1 MKRTFTFAIILSLIL
16 ATVLFAGT
24 TGKIS
29 GQTTDAQSGQP
40 LGGVN
45 VIIEGTSLG
54 AASDMSGNFVIL
66 NIAPGTYRVKVMM
79 IGYAPLTLTDVRV
92 NIDLTTP
99 LNVELKV
106 ESLVGEE
113 VVVVAERKVVQRDV
127 ASSQMNISKEQIDD
141 LPVTSVSGVIGMQ
154 AGVEGLSVRKGDADE
169 LAMMVDGISLKDD
182 RTGKPI
188 SGIPLSS
195 VQEIMITSGGFS
207 AEYSDLQAG
216 VINVVT
222 REGSADKYTFNL
234 TTRYSPPA
242 SKHFGL
248 SVYDPNSYYV
258 RPWLDE
264 DVCWTGTNNGSWD
277 SYTQASYPSFP
288 GGWNKKAQDLLADND
303 PTNDLTPTA
312 AKRLFEWEH
321 RRQGDIKKGDYNI
334 DAGFGGPVPFVSKML
349 GNLRFYA
356 SFKTDRDMYLVPLTR
371 DAFTDY
377 SGILK
382 LTSDVNKKIKLQFN
396 YFTKESRATSDSEVG
411 GPTFYEAGMWD
422 FISQTYPFGS
432 SSQQREKIFYP
443 NYFCS
448 TDISNRTYSLK
459 ITHLM
464 SQKTF
469 YDGIVEV
476 ASTKYDTYPAE
487 KRDRTK
493 VYDIIPGD
501 GVYLVDEAP
510 WGFETLLA
518 SKSIDGFM
526 MGAKSNARDST
537 KTSRIKARWDL
548 TSQITTNHQLKTG
561 FQIDFYNYKMNYG
574 GINPDLPTG
583 RPWTKW
589 ERDPYQIGIY
599 GMDKL
604 EYEGWNA
611 TLGLRVEYFN
621 PNCEWYDVS
630 AYDRVLF
637 TSKYATGDYKL
648 KKAESLL
655 TFLPRLGI
663 SHPITVNSKLYFN
676 YGHMRQRFSPG
687 QLFGVTRITGGQ
699 VSSFGNP
706 ELPMEKTIEYELG
719 YDHALFDQYLFH
731 AAAYY
736 KDKSDQASS
745 IAYKSADNTVDYDQY
760 ANIFYQDVRGLEIE
774 LRKRVGSWMTGF
786 LNYTYA
792 VYTSGSFGIAQRY
805 ENPSLQKQYELNVST
820 QTQYKPI
827 PQPQAKF
834 NLSFHT
840 PLKFGPAIAK
850 QHILGGWDMTFTGS
864 WIAGSYV
871 TYGSVIGVTYNI
883 RWRDSENV
891 DMKIAKTFDFG
902 PLDVTVL
909 TEVFNVLNLKRLS
922 LTSLGDI
929 NLTPA
934 IYNKYTE
941 SLQFPKKV
949 YNELGDK
956 HLSGDDKLGDYRPS
970 NVKYQ
975 EMDYIYTTTNFNN
988 ADPLVI
994 YYVEDQGKY
1003 FQLDKAFS
1011 EGGVWQEVSA
1021 SRIKKIKDDKAY
1033 IFNPCNESFM
1043 FFNPRDVFFGVRI
1056 SYEL

>member
-1 MKRTFTFAIILSLIL
+1 MKRTLTFAIILSLIM
-16 ATVLFAGT
+16 ATALFSGV

-29 GQTTDAQSGQP
+29 GQITDEQSGQP

-54 AASDMSGNFVIL
+54 AASDMDGNYSIL
-66 NIAPGTYRVKVMM
+66 NIAPGTYTVKVMM

-99 LNVELKV
+99 LNAYLRV

-127 ASSQMNISKEQIDD
+127 ASSQTNISKEQIDD
-141 LPVTSVSGVIGMQ
+141 LPVTSVTGVIGMQ
-154 AGVEGLSVRKGDADE
+154 AGVDGLSVRKGDSDE

-222 REGSADKYTFNL
+222 REGSTEKYTFNL
-234 TTRYSPPA
+234 TARYSPPA

-264 DVCWTGTNNGSWD
+264 DVCWTGTNNGAWD
-277 SYTQASYPSFP
+277 DYTQASYPSFT
-288 GGWNKKAQDLLADND
+288 GWNKKAQELLADSD

-334 DAGFGGPVPFVSKML
+334 DFGFGGPVPIVSKML
-349 GNLRFYA
+349 GNLRFYT

-371 DAFTDY
+371 DAFRDY
-377 SGILK
+377 SGIVK
-382 LTSDVNKKIKLQFN
+382 LTSDVTKKIKLQFN
-396 YFTKESRATSDSEVG
+396 YFAKESRATSDSETG
-411 GPTFYEAGMWD
+411 GPTYFEDGLWD
-422 FISQTYPFGS
+422 FVSQTYPFGS
-432 SSQQREKIFYP
+432 ASQQREKIFYP
-443 NYFCS
+443 DYYCS
-448 TDISNRTYSLK
+448 TDISNRAYSLK
-459 ITHLM
+459 MTHLM
-464 SQKTF
+464 TKKTF
-469 YDGIVEV
+469 YEGIVEY
-476 ASTKYDTYPAE
+476 ATTKYNTYPGDE
-487 KRDRTK
+487 RDRTE

-537 KTSRIKARWDL
+537 KTSRINVKWDL
-548 TSQITTNHQLKTG
+548 TSQVNINHQLKAG
-561 FQIDFYNYKMNYG
+561 LQFDYYKYKMNYG

-589 ERDPYQIGIY
+589 ERDPFQIGVY

-621 PNCEWYDVS
+621 PNCEWYDLET
-630 AYDRVLF
+630 YDKLFF
-637 TSKYATGDYKL
+637 TSNYKAALADSIGL
-648 KKAESLL
+648 KKAKSLL

-676 YGHMRQRFSPG
+676 YGHMRQKFSPA

-699 VSSFGNP
+699 VSYFGNP

-745 IAYKSADNTVDYDQY
+745 ISYTSADNTVDYNQY
-760 ANIFYQDVRGLEIE
+760 ANIYYQDVRGLEIE
-774 LRKRVGSWMTGF
+774 LRKRVGSWLTGF
-786 LNYTYA
+786 INYTYA
-792 VYTSGSFGIAQRY
+792 VYTSGSFGIRQRY
-805 ENPSLQKQYELNVST
+805 ENPSTQKEYELDVST
-820 QTQYKPI
+820 QAQYKPI

-834 NLSFHT
+834 NMSFHT
-840 PLKFGPAIAK
+840 PMKFGPTVVRH
-850 QHILGGWDMTFTGS
+850 HILGGWDMTFTGS
-864 WIAGSYV
+864 WTAGSYV
-871 TYGSVIGVTYNI
+871 TYGNVTGVTYNVQ
-883 RWRDSENV
+883 WRDSKNI

-902 PLDVTVL
+902 PVDVTVL
-909 TEVFNVLNLKRLS
+909 TEIFNIFNFKRLS
-922 LTSLGDI
+922 LTSLGDLSL
-929 NLTPA
+929 NTA
-934 IYNKYTE
+934 AYTNYTE
-941 SLQFPKKV
+941 SLHFPKKV
-949 YNELGDK
+949 YDELGEK
-956 HLSGDDKLGDYRPS
+956 HLSGHDKLGDYRS
-970 NVKYQ
+970 SDVKYQ
-975 EMDYIYTTTNFNN
+975 AMKYTYTTTNFDN
-988 ADPLVI
+988 ADPDVI
-994 YYVEDQGKY
+994 YYVDDQNKY
-1003 FQLDKAFS
+1003 MQLD
-1011 EGGVWQEVSA
+1011 ENGVWQVVS
-1021 SRIKKIKDDKAY
+1021 SKRINKLLDDKAY